1 MASLINL
8 VKSKFRRKTNS
19 PCLVLGL
26 DAAGKTTFLYRSL
39 LGEFVTTIP
48 TIGFNVE
55 TLKTWDKKE
64 VTCWDVGGCDKIRPL
79 VRHYFVPGMSILF
92 IIDIHDE
99 RLGEALEELNYQVR
113 EAANVTDGRLSFVGI
128 MLNKQDLPDSTP
140 DLVERVT
147 TAVQTTMYGYRNM
160 VKYRIFDSPEL
171 SAKTG
176 EGLHNVIQTIIQ
188 EMEAWVPSASPNN
201 DIHDETR
208 IPTPDTPPT
217 REELLKRIEDLKG
230 SRVNV
235 YRYPEVY
242 LANMLNGK
250 LDTWDHADH
259 LYVASVIL
267 TKILEDPANTTT
279 PQQPVIAAVDM
290 FLDYLVTM
298 LQEVPGKFRN
308 TAHRTLT
315 TFWVHQ
321 VYIAMYKLQQPP
333 SAHYKPQDNWPDKFF
348 LLLES
353 NPGLMNGRLWKD
365 YYSKNY
371 LFSPKAKDNLVTP
384 DVEALPQF
392 ENERPQ
398 KKTTGYDAK
407 RHLEDQTARRLKRW
421 AYATLQVV
429 KATNNRRGLVIKNAL
444 SSLQSETIRQ
454 RINNPR
460 IEPYSETQAY
470 FWIQIVHAGM
480 EGILKKS
487 SSFEFSKVPYETVE
501 ILYPE
506 AFGDDDLWKEYYK
519 EEDWKGVAGRMN
531 FIPPTKKGKVI
542 PNVSPILD
550 IFQDWKTAVSEVV
563 VPTMEE
569 LEQRATWISDY
580 QMPKKEPVVEEP
592 KVSNEPIATSTGT
605 FHEADDDDDWVDI
618 KDITPHVSKI
628 KISDNVDQAPNFGT
642 APPKPESTLEK
653 LPISPEKDVTP
664 QGWQEHAEMLHTIFQ
679 SLPKKQAR
687 INHKDISQIAYYEV
701 NKDSS
706 KGKLTKMTF
715 WVRMIIEA
723 YADTYGPPIIN
734 GEPNTTAVSGQGLDI
749 NMHDFLS
756 KNLELCWEDLWLVYY
771 TELTWKSAT
780 AGETILGCDR
790 KQLRSVRGW
799 KERERSA
806 T

>member
-1 MASLINL
+1 MASLINF
-8 VKSKFRRKTNS
+8 VKSKLRRKLNG

-26 DAAGKTTFLYRSL
+26 DAAGKTTFLYRYL

-92 IIDIHDE
+92 IIDIHDN
-99 RLGEALEELNYQVR
+99 RLNEALEELDYQVR
-113 EAANVTDGRLSFVGI
+113 EAGNATDGRVAFVGI

-140 DLVERVT
+140 ELLETVKMRV
-147 TAVQTTMYGYRNM
+147 QSTMLSYRNI
-160 VKYRIFDSPEL
+160 VKYRIFDAQGL

-176 EGLHNVIQTIIQ
+176 EGLQEVIQTVIQ
-188 EMEAWVPSASPNN
+188 EMEAWVPRASPDN

-208 IPTPDTPPT
+208 TLTPDTPPT
-217 REELLKRIEDLKG
+217 REELLKRIEDLK
-230 SRVNV
+230 STKAIA
-235 YRYPEVY
+235 YQSPELF

-250 LDTWDHADH
+250 LSTWDHADH
-259 LYVASVIL
+259 LYVACIIL
-267 TKILEDPANTTT
+267 NKILEDPAQTTT

-315 TFWVHQ
+315 TFWVYQ
-321 VYIAMYKLQQPP
+321 VYIAMYKIQEPP
-333 SAHYKPQDNWPDKFF
+333 SAHTKKQDNWPDKFF
-348 LLLES
+348 FLLEN
-353 NPGLMNGRLWKD
+353 NPDLMNGGLWKEN
-365 YYSKNY
+365 YTKNY
-371 LFSPKAKDNLVTP
+371 LFSPEAKDNLVTP

-392 ENERPQ
+392 NNEKPQ
-398 KKTTGYDAK
+398 KKVTGYDAK
-407 RHLEDQTARRLKRW
+407 RHAEDQTARRLKRW

-429 KATNNRRGLVIKNAL
+429 KATNSRRGLVIKNAL
-444 SSLQSETIRQ
+444 TSLQSETIRQ
-454 RINNPR
+454 RISNPR

-487 SSFEFSKVPYETVE
+487 SSFDFSKVPYETVE

-506 AFGDDDLWKEYYK
+506 AFGDEDLWKEYYK

-531 FIPPTKKGKVI
+531 FVPPTKKGKVI

-550 IFQDWKTAVSEVV
+550 IFQDWKTAVSDVV
-563 VPTMEE
+563 VPTIEE
-569 LEQRATWISDY
+569 LKQRATWISNY
-580 QMPKKEPVVEEP
+580 EMPKKEVVVEEP
-592 KVSNEPIATSTGT
+592 KPSKEPIATSTGT
-605 FHEADDDDDWVDI
+605 FHEADDDDDWVDV
-618 KDITPHVSKI
+618 KDITPHVSKV
-628 KISDNVDQAPNFGT
+628 KISDNADQAPNYGK
-642 APPKPESTLEK
+642 ALPKPEPPSEK
-653 LPISPEKDVTP
+653 PPARSEKDLTP
-664 QGWQEHAEMLHTIFQ
+664 QGWQEHAEMIHTIFEK
-679 SLPKKQAR
+679 LPKKQTR
-687 INHKDISQIAYYEV
+687 INHKDISHIAYYEV
-701 NKDSS
+701 NKESS
-706 KGKLTKMTF
+706 KNKLTKMTF

-723 YADTYGPPIIN
+723 YVDTYGPPIIN
-734 GEPNTTAVSGQGLDI
+734 GEPNTAGVSDQALDI
-749 NMHDFLS
+749 DLHDFLS
-756 KNLELCWEDLWLVYY
+756 KNLELCWEDLWLVYF

-799 KERERSA
+799 KERSA
-806 T
+806 TA